1 MSHAPQTFRRT
12 PSRSAAGWLAGLFAA
27 GIGLFCSP
35 QAVAHGTH
43 SFLMKRANEGLAA
56 QPADGGKWYQRAL
69 LQFEH
74 EDWADSLA
82 DLEKAEEFAPG
93 EFPVLWMRG
102 QIADKQGKPADAKA
116 AFDEFLSTAPDHW
129 GALAS
134 CARVEVK
141 LGLHDEALADYRKA
155 LANNPK
161 AEPDFYN
168 EVAQALAARNLT
180 DEALK
185 VVGAGSIRLGE
196 ISSLQ
201 MRALEI
207 ELGVERW
214 DAALVRLD
222 RIQKCAVRPEPWMM
236 KRAGVLAAAG
246 RLDESRAAWL
256 SLIARLE
263 SLPPAERES
272 HSMSL
277 ISEQA
282 RLALS
287 VITTVPAPR
296 SPFVFSSKP

>member
-1 MSHAPQTFRRT
+1 MSHDPPAFRRT
-12 PSRSAAGWLAGLFAA
+12 PSRSTAGWLAAVLAA
-27 GIGLFCSP
+27 GVGLLVSP
-35 QAVAHGTH
+35 HAVAHGTH
-43 SFLMKRANEGLAA
+43 SDLMKRANEGLAA

-74 EDWADSLA
+74 EDWAESLA
-82 DLEKAEEFAPG
+82 DLKKAEAFAPG
-93 EFPVLWMRG
+93 EFPVLWIRG
-102 QIADKQGKPADAKA
+102 RISDQQGNPAAAKA
-116 AFDEFLSTAPDHW
+116 AFDEFLRTTPDHW

-134 CARVEVK
+134 RARVEVK
-141 LGLHDEALADYRKA
+141 LGLHDEALADYRNA

-161 AEPDFYN
+161 AEPDLYN

-180 DEALK
+180 DEALQ
-185 VVGAGSIRLGE
+185 VVAAATIRLGE

-207 ELGVERW
+207 ELAAERW

-222 RIQKCAVRPEPWMM
+222 RIQKNAVRPEPWMM

-256 SLIARLE
+256 SLIARLD

-277 ISEQA
+277 IAEQA

-287 VITTVPAPR
+287 VIPTAPAAR